1 MTTRPVERHRNWA
14 VYLLV
19 ILAVIAGILAF
30 VDAARYMGWLPVTQT
45 VPGLGEI
52 QFVVPN
58 AQWFAALMSA
68 LVGIIWFV
76 VAWWLWTLNP
86 SGWLFVVIIAIFNLI
101 LLFLALLGQTTFSQI
116 LPALLV
122 NGIALILALLP
133 GTKAAFIPPPPSPEA
148 VKAAGA
154 AAAAQRAAAAAPPAA
169 APKPAAPAVA
179 AAAAAAAP
187 KAPPAPQ
194 DLTKIEGVGPKI
206 AETLKA
212 AGITTYA
219 QLAATSPEDLR
230 KILADAGISADPET
244 WPEQARLAAADKW
257 AELQAW
263 QDKLEGGRPT

>member
-14 VYLLV
+14 VYILV

-30 VDAARYMGWLPVTQT
+30 LDAARYMGWLPISQT

-52 QFVVPN
+52 KFVVPN

-101 LLFLALLGQTTFSQI
+101 LLFLALLGATTFSQI

-133 GTKAAFIPPPPSPEA
+133 GTKAAFVPPPPSPEA

-154 AAAAQRAAAAAPPAA
+154 AAAAQRAAAPPPKPPPPPPAE
-169 APKPAAPAVA
+169 PKPAEPVA
-179 AAAAAAAP
+179 EAP
-187 KAPPAPQ
+187 KAPPTPQ

-206 AETLKA
+206 AEALKA

-219 QLAATSPEDLR
+219 QLQATSPEDLR

-244 WPEQARLAAADKW
+244 WPEQARLAAAGKW

-263 QDKLEGGRPT
+263 QDKLAGGRTT